1 LSVEPANNLRETQIA
16 RHRRRGLELG
26 SGCLVAVR
34 AETEKR
40 VQRLKY
46 DPSDEER
53 DLISE
58 VAHYAVRTS
67 RLRAW
72 GRMRE
77 SDATSRLLVA
87 TIGALKKFR
96 DQKHSV

>member
-1 LSVEPANNLRETQIA
+1 MRPVSNPNENEIA
-16 RHRRRGLELG
+16 RHRRRGVELG

-40 VQRLKY
+40 VQRLGY

-58 VAHYAVRTS
+58 IAHYTVRTS

-77 SDATSRLLVA
+77 SDATSRLLLA
-87 TIGALKKFR
+87 TIAALKKFR
-96 DQKHSV
+96 DQKH